1 MTGAMMK
8 MMEPEIRKRETK
20 ANVNSLLFDAGW
32 AEADAFERAAK
43 NYDVSVE

>member
-8 MMEPEIRKRETK
+8 MLEPERETK